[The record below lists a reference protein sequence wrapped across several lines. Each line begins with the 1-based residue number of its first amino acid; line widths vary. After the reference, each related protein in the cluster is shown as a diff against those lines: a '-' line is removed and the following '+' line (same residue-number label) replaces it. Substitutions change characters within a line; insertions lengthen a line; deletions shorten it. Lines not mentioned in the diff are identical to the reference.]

1 MTRDQTHKLM
11 RDMIE
16 MSAEYGKVPTVNCVR
31 VSAILQ
37 TAANIINDLLWKE
50 QKYEEVLNRIVAYDK
65 PSFLASGLLADW
77 MQQLA
82 KEVLLEEYGTQSY
95 WQARYQKGNPTV
107 KESLSV
113 TPTTEESSAVQLKKV
128 LQ

>member
-1 MTRDQTHKLM
+1 MTREQTHKLM

-16 MSAEYGKVPTVNCVR
+16 MSAEYGKVPTVNCFR

-37 TAANIINDLLWKE
+37 TAASIINDLLWKE

-95 WQARYQKGNPTV
+95 WQARYQKGNPIVKDSLTV
-107 KESLSV
+107 A
-113 TPTTEESSAVQLKKV
+113 PTTEESSADGSIS
-128 LQ
+128 